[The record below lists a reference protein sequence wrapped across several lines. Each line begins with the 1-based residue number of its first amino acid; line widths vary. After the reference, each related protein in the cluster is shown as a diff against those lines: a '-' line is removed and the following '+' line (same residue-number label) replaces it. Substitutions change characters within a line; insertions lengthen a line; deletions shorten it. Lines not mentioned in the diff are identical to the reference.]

1 MRADL
6 QRLKRDTES
15 GQAGAA
21 ESTARSRRVS
31 QAGAVATVG
40 GLVLLLGGLFFLIPT
55 DEAFGNQYQSTE
67 SGGTAGEVVKGL
79 PPLSKG
85 KYVAVLPFHVL
96 GDAQSIGYVG
106 EGLREAL
113 SARLFQLKEVHVASS
128 GDTGKMDTKAPL
140 PQIAKHLG
148 ANLIVSGV
156 VQGSADQLRITVKL
170 DNVAENKVLWNQEF
184 SGVPGDLLTIEDKI
198 CGKLAEVLEANSLLR
213 RYCRRNGPSNG
224 QRGCI
229 RLVSAGPQCVARTIE
244 CQKHSV
250 GHRQLQRRTAQGP
263 EVCAGIYRAG
273 RRQFADVRQ

>member
-31 QAGAVATVG
+31 PAGVVATVG
-40 GLVLLLGGLFFLIPT
+40 VLVLLLGGLFFLIPQT
-55 DEAFGNQYQSTE
+55 RHLVINTSTE
-67 SGGTAGEVVKGL
+67 SGGTAGEVVSDL

-128 GDTGKMDTKAPL
+128 DDTGKMDTKAPL
-140 PQIAKHLG
+140 PQIAKQLG

-170 DNVAENKVLWNQEF
+170 DNVAEN
-184 SGVPGDLLTIEDKI
+184 
-198 CGKLAEVLEANSLLR
+198 
-213 RYCRRNGPSNG
+213 
-224 QRGCI
+224 
-229 RLVSAGPQCVARTIE
+229 
-244 CQKHSV
+244 
-250 GHRQLQRRTAQGP
+250 
-263 EVCAGIYRAG
+263 
-273 RRQFADVRQ
+273 